1 MRISDWSSDVCSSDL
16 VAFTDADCRP
26 ASDWLEKA
34 LAAAGRHPDAGVLAG
49 RISLFEEGE
58 AEGPVFTDYERLF
71 SFPQSLAARGNCAT
85 AHWTSPRTICE
96 ELGGFSHHLKS
107 GGDSPMARR
116 IRDTGRPLLS
126 LPEIQFPHSSLG

>member
-85 AHWTSPRTICE
+85 ANWMSRRTIFE
-96 ELGGFSHHLKS
+96 ELGGFDHQDRKSTRLNSSH
-107 GGDSPMARR
+107 
-116 IRDTGRPLLS
+116 
-126 LPEIQFPHSSLG
+126 